1 MFSGRSLIGC
11 RQIGEW
17 QQLVD
22 AAHRMAGN
30 DLCEH
35 VAQIGLRIEA
45 VHLASFDERG
55 NDRPMLAAA
64 VGAGE
69 EVVLAAERD
78 RADRALDD
86 IGVDLDA
93 AVVEEAGEPE
103 LQSLWRDLYV
113 QLSRPCDIAPRS
125 A

>member
-11 RQIGEW
+11 WQVGERQ
-17 QQLVD
+17 QFVD
-22 AAHRMAGN
+22 AAHRMAGD

-35 VAQIGLRIEA
+35 VAKIGLRIDA

-55 NDRPMLAAA
+55 NDRPVFAAA
-64 VGAGE
+64 VGASE

-93 AVVEEAGEPE
+93 AVVEEASEPVPARE
-103 LQSLWRDLYV
+103 RVADRRGDGRLAGQ
-113 QLSRPCDIAPRS
+113 RS
-125 A
+125 T